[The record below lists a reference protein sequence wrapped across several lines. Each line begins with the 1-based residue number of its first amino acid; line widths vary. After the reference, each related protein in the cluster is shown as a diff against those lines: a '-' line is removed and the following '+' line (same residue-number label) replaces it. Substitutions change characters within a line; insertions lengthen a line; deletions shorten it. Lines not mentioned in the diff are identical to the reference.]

1 MKNRGRKLILE
12 TFVPIGN
19 RTFGLVTEERN
30 KQQYTHITPVQIS
43 NAMASASMD
52 IPELVRSRSIFKTT
66 IPPGTV
72 FGPVRDSPRFCFT
85 TRNGTRLVQLR
96 QNTLRWGSVA
106 SDEFKSMQLNA
117 GDYENAI
124 LSPSGNYLCLYGPH
138 SFRVV
143 EIPWGYSKI
152 SDSLRTS
159 LQGIPYTFEESA
171 TIKQLLFHPRASND
185 SCLVV
190 LFSDDT
196 ICLYDLPTETELMLN
211 KPSRTLGLN
220 TRVSNIASICFSQD
234 GLSLYLLSTTDGGDI
249 YTLYPCL
256 PSKLSLSKG
265 QLEDLLYRS
274 IILYNTLGE
283 DGASEADAKRN
294 IIRQLQFVS
303 SLNLDNGKTKGTKE
317 GIQNSDDACVVREI
331 ESEYRIVKPQGPFT
345 IAPFPEELYS
355 ATANDIFTVS
365 MGGDKC
371 TNELVIVS
379 YTNGNVVILLRDLEP
394 SMSWDVNGYVYNNS
408 MVLVESMKLQGVTVD
423 SDIRFVR
430 NYSETNQFMVQL
442 PQGILRCFDM
452 TSWSDIVLKCL
463 ESADLTM
470 LPGTEFK
477 STQVFS
483 FGVEDEKIDTTKKM
497 SKTSEYKFCGKWR
510 LKGHEGILLY
520 SERDILTRN
529 IRALTDV
536 KTTGNSGGDD
546 NSAKQQLR
554 EKPQKNFVYKTEF
567 SQPLEE
573 ILNTN
578 QAFMDICRQPFK
590 KAIPAQDRRLTLSN
604 ESNERQLGI
613 LTDISRDLV
622 SHISL
627 AQSLGIAFHR
637 RILEQQDELVRQ
649 LSYGNDMLLKLAR
662 IQRQY
667 SLLTKRWEDRK
678 ARQQSL
684 EERLSKLGEK
694 LCELRDSPR
703 FKGLAISNS
712 EIKWFKEVRSQ
723 VLTFNELIYKQ
734 QALQEEFGFV
744 KKELSR
750 LKDLPENVEED
761 SYSEW
766 VELQR
771 ILEADN
777 KIMVECQ
784 KGLSEVH
791 NALDSRITSTQAS
804 S

>member
-1 MKNRGRKLILE
+1 M
-12 TFVPIGN
+12 V
-19 RTFGLVTEERN
+19 
-30 KQQYTHITPVQIS
+30 
-43 NAMASASMD
+43 NAPMD
-52 IPELVRSRSIFKTT
+52 IPELVRSRSIFKT
-66 IPPGTV
+66 IVPQGTA
-72 FGPVRDSPRFCFT
+72 FGPVGDSPRFCFT
-85 TRNGTRLVQLR
+85 TGNGTRLVQLSS
-96 QNTLRWGSVA
+96 NTLRWGSVA
-106 SDEFKSMQLNA
+106 SDEFKSMQLDTGN
-117 GDYENAI
+117 YENAI

-143 EIPWGYSKI
+143 EIPWGYSTV
-152 SDSLRTS
+152 SDSLRAS
-159 LQGIPYTFEESA
+159 LQGTPYLFEESA
-171 TIKQLLFHPRASND
+171 TIKQVLFHPRASND

-249 YTLYPCL
+249 YALYPCL
-256 PSKLSLSKG
+256 PNKVSLSKG
-265 QLEDLLYRS
+265 QLENLLYRS

-303 SLNLDNGKTKGTKE
+303 SLNLDNESRKTRGTEQDFK
-317 GIQNSDDACVVREI
+317 NSDDACIVREI
-331 ESEYRIVKPQGPFT
+331 DSEYRIVKPQGPFT

-365 MGGDKC
+365 MDGDKC
-371 TNELVIVS
+371 TNELVVVS
-379 YTNGNVVILLRDLEP
+379 YTNGTIVILLRDLEP

-408 MVLVESMKLQGVTVD
+408 MVLVESMKIQGVTAD

-430 NYSETNQFMVQL
+430 NYNETNQFMVQ
-442 PQGILRCFDM
+442 PSQGTLRCFDM
-452 TSWSDIVLKCL
+452 TSWSDVILKCL

-477 STQVFS
+477 STQIFS
-483 FGVEDEKIDTTKKM
+483 FGVEGETSKI
-497 SKTSEYKFCGKWR
+497 SKTAGYKFCGKWR
-510 LKGHEGILLY
+510 FKGHEGILLY
-520 SERDILTRN
+520 NERDIINRNTKVLTN
-529 IRALTDV
+529 MES
-536 KTTGNSGGDD
+536 TGNSDSGSNN
-546 NSAKQQLR
+546 NSTKQQQQVG
-554 EKPQKNFVYKTEF
+554 KSPQTDFVYKAEF
-567 SQPLEE
+567 SQPLKE

-578 QAFMDICRQPFK
+578 QTFMDTCRQPFSRV
-590 KAIPAQDRRLTLSN
+590 IPAQDRRLTLFN

-627 AQSLGIAFHR
+627 AQGLGIAIHR

-649 LSYGNDMLLKLAR
+649 LGYGNDMLLKLAR

-667 SLLTKRWEDRK
+667 SLLTRRWEDRK

-694 LCELRDSPR
+694 LSELRDSPR

-750 LKDLPENVEED
+750 LKDLPENMEED
-761 SYSEW
+761 SLSEW
-766 VELQR
+766 AELQR

-777 KIMVECQ
+777 KIMIECQ

-791 NALDSRITSTQAS
+791 NALESQITSTKAS